1 MKGVACLHW
10 LRAGLFAWAV
20 GTGCAQAP
28 VEQKVERPPDPV
40 PAAKS
45 VDRPV
50 VVTTSDGRRV
60 AATILDPPVAA
71 AAADSPRVVT
81 VTKPDA
87 TPAMIVSAETPKT
100 GFASTLPIQPA
111 CCSKM
116 DVPPLPGAKPEV
128 AKISGKSLVH
138 VTEAAEKKSGSPL
151 KKEAP
156 SAMDPKVIEGP
167 AAADK
172 DSAPLQRLASRPMP
186 EEKKTIPAEPSIK
199 QTKLEIAVPSSPRIV
214 PPSPAKKDA
223 SLAVLVDKPAPKKAA
238 VASEARP
245 AQPEKQVTNPLAGA
259 TRTGHAADYTWLYGQ
274 LQYWPLHKTWRLRY
288 AGLDQVDP
296 YGGSVTLIADLRPT
310 DLKDGQYVRVEGRL
324 ADPEARGISPAYKV
338 ASIRALDR

>member
-1 MKGVACLHW
+1 MKGVACLHL

-28 VEQKVERPPDPV
+28 IEQKVERPPDPM
-40 PAAKS
+40 PAQAAKD
-45 VDRPV
+45 VERPITV
-50 VVTTSDGRRV
+50 
-60 AATILDPPVAA
+60 

-87 TPAMIVSAETPKT
+87 TPAMIVSAETLKT
-100 GFASTLPIQPA
+100 GFASNLPIQPA

-116 DVPPLPGAKPEV
+116 DVPPLPDAKPEV
-128 AKISGKSLVH
+128 AKISGKSLVQM
-138 VTEAAEKKSGSPL
+138 TEPAEKKSSSPL
-151 KKEAP
+151 K
-156 SAMDPKVIEGP
+156 S
-167 AAADK
+167 
-172 DSAPLQRLASRPMP
+172 
-186 EEKKTIPAEPSIK
+186 EEKKIIPAETSIK

-223 SLAVLVDKPAPKKAA
+223 SLAMLVDKPAPKKAA
-238 VASEARP
+238 VASEAKP
-245 AQPEKQVTNPLAGA
+245 AQPEKQVTTPLAGA

-288 AGLDQVDP
+288 AGIDTVDP
-296 YGGSVTLIADLRPT
+296 YGGSVTLTADLRPT

-338 ASIRALDR
+338 ESIRALDR

>member
-128 AKISGKSLVH
+128 ANTSSKSLVL
-138 VTEAAEKKSGSPL
+138 VSEPIEKKSSSPP
-151 KKEAP
+151 KKETP
-156 SAMDPKVIEGP
+156 SWMDLKVTEGP
-167 AAADK
+167 AARDK
-172 DSAPLQRLASRPMP
+172 DSAVLQRTASTQKS
-186 EEKKTIPAEPSIK
+186 EEKKIIPAQALIE
-199 QTKLEIAVPSSPRIV
+199 QTKLAIAMPPSPRIV
-214 PPSPAKKDA
+214 PPSPAKKDS
-223 SLAVLVDKPAPKKAA
+223 SLAMLVDKPAPKKAA
-238 VASEARP
+238 VASEAKP

-296 YGGSVTLIADLRPT
+296 YGGSVTLIADLHPT

-338 ASIRALDR
+338 VSIRALDR